1 MLQLWDRDERQLPG
15 PEKEKAGVLVEY
27 FSGEGEPG
35 ARVQAILHEQ

>member
-1 MLQLWDRDERQLPG
+1 MLQLWDRDEQQLPG
-15 PEKEKAGVLVEY
+15 PEKEKARMLAEY